1 MDPVRAAE
9 AVEIEVAND
18 HLICAQRVDR
28 DAIAA
33 GGRDRSVKTLRAN
46 DGYGPVD
53 GERAIAAVGE
63 DQNLTAGIR
72 PDNCRSKCSTWVRH
86 RTGCGVVTSDGHGAS
101 VVLSMN
107 LGCDYSEDRH

>member
-1 MDPVRAAE
+1 MDPVRASE

-63 DQNLTAGIR
+63 DQNLTAGIC
-72 PDNCRSKCSTWVRH
+72 PDDCRAKRSTGIRH
-86 RTGCGVVTSDGHGAS
+86 CAGCGIISGHGYCAS
-101 VVLSMN
+101 VVLRISLN
-107 LGCDYSEDRH
+107 RDKTE